1 MKNLEL
7 YQLLIGQ
14 WQDDYQKLHDI
25 LNHEQSA
32 LEKRNFEQ
40 LSQLTKEKNQLVMKI
55 NQHGIPAQLSN
66 SQIKIESIQDLKAHC
81 TGEPKLIQ
89 HWQKLMEL
97 VSKCGFQNEVNA
109 RLVELL
115 STSTRRTFNLIK
127 GLDPDN
133 NIYNASGTRTTME
146 YSRASVSA

>member
-7 YQLLIGQ
+7 YQLLISQ

-25 LNHEQSA
+25 LNQEQSA
-32 LEKRNFEQ
+32 LEKRNFEA
-40 LSQLTKEKNQLVMKI
+40 LAQLTKEKNQLVAKI
-55 NQHGIPAQLSN
+55 NQHKIPAQLSN

-81 TGEPKLIQ
+81 TREPKLTHQ
-89 HWQKLMEL
+89 WQKLMEI
-97 VSKCGFQNEVNA
+97 VAKCGFQNEVNA

-115 STSTRRTFNLIK
+115 ATSTRRMFNLIK

-133 NIYNASGTRTTME
+133 NIYNATGTRTTMA
-146 YSRASVSA
+146 YSHASVSA